1 MIDPTILHQ
10 LWTENVDR
18 LLLVA
23 RSIGEPA
30 EDAVQE
36 AFVRLA
42 VQPALPNDPVAW
54 LVRVLRNQ
62 LLAWHREGT
71 RRRRREQ
78 ARVTERPWFTEET
91 LPGSDELSSTEVA
104 RNLRQLEDDARQ
116 IIVMHLWGSLT
127 FQPIA
132 EILGSSRST
141 VHRQYQR
148 ALADLRT
155 HCSPS
160 REYPLVEKS
169 Q

>member
-1 MIDPTILHQ
+1 MIEPALLQQ
-10 LWTENVDR
+10 LWTENIDR

-42 VQPALPNDPVAW
+42 VQHDLPDDPVAW
-54 LVRVLRNQ
+54 LVRVMRNQ

-78 ARVTERPWFTEET
+78 VRAAEAPWFAEKASR
-91 LPGSDELSSTEVA
+91 SDEVDWSEVA
-104 RNLRQLEDDARQ
+104 EQLRRLEDEPRQ
-116 IIVMHLWGSLT
+116 VIVMHLWGGLT
-127 FQPIA
+127 FQQIA

-141 VHRQYQR
+141 IHRIYQK
-148 ALADLRT
+148 ALAELRA
-155 HCSPS
+155 
-160 REYPLVEKS
+160 RYEAPLAEKRS
-169 Q
+169 

>member
-1 MIDPTILHQ
+1 MIEPALLQQ
-10 LWTENVDR
+10 LWTENIDR

-42 VQPALPNDPVAW
+42 VQHDLPDDPVAW
-54 LVRVLRNQ
+54 LVRVMRNQ

-78 ARVTERPWFTEET
+78 VRAAEAPWFTEKASR
-91 LPGSDELSSTEVA
+91 SDEVDWSEVA
-104 RNLRQLEDDARQ
+104 EQLRRLEDEPRQ
-116 IIVMHLWGSLT
+116 VIVMHLWGGLT
-127 FQPIA
+127 FQQIA

-141 VHRQYQR
+141 IHRIYQK
-148 ALADLRT
+148 ALAELRAR
-155 HCSPS
+155 C
-160 REYPLVEKS
+160 EAPLAEKR
-169 Q
+169 